1 MVVYNKW
8 LQTVKPSIDVNWD
21 AAKKS
26 GIIDGDFYLAD
37 LLSDEN
43 VTLKDKLFVLLKHDH
58 YELDRKTDETG
69 LFSSK
74 KAEFKDNQK
83 HTINFG
89 INTNAHH

>member
-1 MVVYNKW
+1 MFSYEKDANELKKFIKDNFKHGNFGQSKIKIDKNNFMVVYNKW

-43 VTLKDKLFVLLKHDH
+43 VTLKDKLFVLLKHRS
-58 YELDRKTDETG
+58 L
-69 LFSSK
+69 
-74 KAEFKDNQK
+74 
-83 HTINFG
+83 
-89 INTNAHH
+89 